1 MKVGD
6 KIKFSISHMTDT
18 ISFNVKVVR
27 IDSDGYWVEFPPS
40 VRNLPFPPADGKRY
54 AKYPITRRNP

>member
-18 ISFNVKVVR
+18 INFQVKVVK
-27 IDSDGYWVEFPPS
+27 IDPDGYWVEFPS
-40 VRNLPFPPADGKRY
+40 RVRNLPFPPADGKRF
-54 AKYPITRRNP
+54 AKYPIKKEE